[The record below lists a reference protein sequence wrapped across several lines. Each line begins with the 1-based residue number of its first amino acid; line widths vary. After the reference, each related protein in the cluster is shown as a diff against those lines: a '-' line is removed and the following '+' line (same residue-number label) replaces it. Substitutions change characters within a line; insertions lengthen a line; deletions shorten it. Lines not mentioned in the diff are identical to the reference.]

1 MAELLLRINKSF
13 LRLGIFLKNL
23 KIKAGY
29 YPNASQLRLYAF
41 GSPPPFTGEGLGERA
56 EIPRNGHLPLSLTLS
71 PEGRGDD

>member
-29 YPNASQLRLYAF
+29 YPNASQLRLT
-41 GSPPPFTGEGLGERA
+41 GITMIVPFLIMNNKRV
-56 EIPRNGHLPLSLTLS
+56 
-71 PEGRGDD
+71 